1 MHNQAK
7 RFGRDEI
14 TEGLSDSLVRL
25 LLVAA
30 CLVIVAWG
38 IKQASHIIVLLLL
51 ALLLAYCVIP
61 LPKWMMRRFNLS
73 KSLAV
78 VLTVTV
84 VGVFYLVAS
93 ALLVESALRMKERL
107 PVYEEHLKII
117 YEHIQVFL
125 ANRGYQVPAIS
136 TSDIFSSE
144 RIIAFARMGVP
155 KAMGF
160 VSDRFLIALMSL
172 LFVFEMAE
180 EEGKQKRLVAGLSYY
195 GGDVQRFIAISAK
208 TGAITALANLVLL
221 VALGVDFPVIW
232 CFLYFFLHFIPNVGF
247 IIALIPPSLLAL
259 LTMGWK
265 RALLVAGGLV
275 LTNMVADYVIN
286 PIFMKKEVHIS
297 FLEIMLSLIIWGA
310 LLGPPGGIVAIP
322 LTLALRKFGERFS
335 TNSEATL
342 EPSG

>member
-1 MHNQAK
+1 MHNHAK
-7 RFGRDEI
+7 RFERDEI
-14 TEGLSDSLVRL
+14 TEGLSDPLVRF

-38 IKQASHIIVLLLL
+38 IKQASHIIVLLLM

-61 LPKWMMRRFNLS
+61 LPKWMMRRFGLG

-78 VLTVTV
+78 VLTVTL
-84 VGVFYLVAS
+84 VGVFYVVVS

-117 YEHIQVFL
+117 YEHIQIFF
-125 ANRGYQVPAIS
+125 ANRGYQIPAIS
-136 TSDIFSSE
+136 TSDFFSSE
-144 RIIAFARMGVP
+144 KIIAFARMGVP

-180 EEGKQKRLVAGLSYY
+180 EESKQNRLVAGLSYY

-221 VALGVDFPVIW
+221 VALGVDFPMIW

-310 LLGPPGGIVAIP
+310 LLGPAGGIVAIP

-335 TNSEATL
+335 TEDEATL